1 MSRSQQLTGHF
12 SGSRLSGTLPDGK
25 GNIGAATSSVLT
37 ELLYNM
43 DLAYIYFYLVS
54 FGFLGQELS
63 ILLRLA

>member
-1 MSRSQQLTGHF
+1 MGYF
-12 SGSRLSGTLPDGK
+12 SGSRLSGPLPGGK
-25 GNIGAATSSVLT
+25 GTTGAATSSVLR

-63 ILLRLA
+63 I